1 LLFGAT
7 LAPMTVTMLAGTGLV
22 IVVFYFSS
30 AAGGVD
36 EENLLN
42 RFLLHAVPALAFY
55 LVLILHERERQA
67 PAGEIA
73 SPTVPVQSAA

>member
-1 LLFGAT
+1 
-7 LAPMTVTMLAGTGLV
+7 MTVTMLAATGLV
-22 IVVFYFSS
+22 IVVFYFSN

-55 LVLILHERERQA
+55 LVLILRERERQA
-67 PAGEIA
+67 PDTEIA
-73 SPTVPVQSAA
+73 SPAVPAEPAV